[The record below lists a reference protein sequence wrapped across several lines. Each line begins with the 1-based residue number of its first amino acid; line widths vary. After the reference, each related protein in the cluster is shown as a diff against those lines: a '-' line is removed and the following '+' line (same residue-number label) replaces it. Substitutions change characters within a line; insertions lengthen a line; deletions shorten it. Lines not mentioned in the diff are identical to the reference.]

1 MPLSPEN
8 KIKKLLDQVI
18 DLIEEKFPPTQAKQI
33 KSFVQHF
40 FNVVTP
46 EDILERGNVENL
58 YGTAVFYW
66 RFASQYLPEQ
76 SKVQVYNPQFEQDGW
91 QSPHT
96 IVSILVKDMPFLADS
111 IRMALNRQ
119 GLTVHLML
127 HPILKTQRDPSG
139 KLIAI
144 SPTGNRESVIHLE
157 VDRQTEN
164 SVLTR
169 ITDELN
175 QVLADVRIAVDDWQA
190 MQDKMTEAFQ
200 ELQTNPP
207 PIDRNE
213 VNEVSDFLQWA
224 KADHFTFLGYREY
237 ELSGKDNV
245 LILKRIKD
253 TGLGVLRTEDSNAVS
268 RGFAQLPLELRE
280 LAQEPNLLLLN
291 KTSTFAT
298 IHRPVRM
305 DYIGIKRI
313 DSQGVAIGEMRFL
326 GLYTSSAYHQPT
338 LEIPIIRQKVQY
350 VLSHMASN
358 GHKNQ
363 ALFYVLETYP
373 RDELFQI
380 DLETLR
386 QTTTGILQLQEQQ
399 RIRLFV
405 YPDNYGRY
413 FSCLVYIPR
422 DRYDTEIR
430 QRMQNVLQEA
440 FGGTHVDFNVRS
452 TESVAAQIHFIVYT
466 PTGTST
472 TVEIKE
478 IEQQLVETTRSWTD
492 KLHTALIEHN
502 GEEQG
507 TYLSRHYANV
517 FPVAYREDF
526 SAHHTIYDI
535 DKVLLSTKTNSIS
548 MSLYRPIET
557 LDNSLHFK
565 LFHPRTHIPLS
576 LVLPMLENMGVKVIQ
591 ERSYQVRTITNV
603 WIHDFELLHN
613 ESPLQIEQVKDAFQT
628 LFAKVWR
635 NEVNNDGFN
644 RLVLYAQLHWRQ
656 IVIFRAYWKYL
667 RQTGANFTQEYV
679 EQALLNNPEIT
690 NSLLDL
696 FNARCNPATD
706 DNSVTIVQAIETSLD
721 SITSLDE
728 DRILRQ
734 FLQVILATLRTNYFQ
749 VISDNHKPYISFKF
763 DPHKVPNL
771 PEPRPMFEIF
781 VHSPRV
787 EGVHLRGG
795 KVARG
800 GLRWSDRLE
809 DFRTEILGLV
819 KAQMVKNA
827 VIVPVGS
834 KGGFVAKQLPTERNA
849 MQTEGIECYK
859 TFIRGLLD
867 ITDNIV
873 DGNIVPPTNVVRHD
887 DDDPY
892 LVVAADKGTAT
903 FSDIANDISKEY
915 NFWLGDA
922 FASGGSSGYD
932 HKKMAITARGGWES
946 VKRHFRELGRDIQ
959 NQNFTVIGI
968 GDMAGDVFGNGML
981 LSKYI
986 KLLAAFNHAHI
997 FLDPDPDPEISW
1009 EERYRL
1015 FNLPRS
1021 SWSDYD
1027 TKLISEGGGIFSRN
1041 SKSIP
1046 LSLQVQNMLGIIAA
1060 ALTPNELI
1068 RAILCAEVDLLWNGG
1083 IGTYIKAKEEHHIEV
1098 GDRANDG
1105 LRVNG
1110 KDLHCKVIGEGGNL
1124 GFTQQG
1130 RVEYAVN
1137 GGRINTDAFDNSG
1150 GVDCSD
1156 HEVNIKI
1163 LLDTVVA
1170 NGDMTYK
1177 QRNNLLHDMTD
1188 EVANLVLQN
1197 NYLQTQALS
1206 IALSLAPSLLNVH
1219 TRLIRYLERNGQ
1231 LDRELEF
1238 LPNNKILAERKTSQQ
1253 GLNSPELCVLIAYSK
1268 ITLYENLLESDL
1280 PEDPYFQTVL
1290 TNYFPV
1296 PLSEQFTTE
1305 IYQHPL
1311 HREII
1316 ATIST
1321 NIVVNR
1327 ASGVFI
1333 FLLNEETGQTP
1344 PDIVRAFMVAW
1355 EIFDMQSIWE
1365 EIEALDNKVNS
1376 QVQINMIVD
1385 ARKQVERVSRWLLRH
1400 HHLDIL
1406 KSIATL
1412 RPGVVKLTEK
1422 LSSLI
1427 GETDKKSLDI
1437 SVRNLVKDGV
1447 PESLAIK
1454 INSLPMLLSALDI
1467 VEIAS
1472 STGIELEHVAAL
1484 HFMLGTKFNLGWLFD
1499 KISELPRDTRWT
1511 SLSRSALRDDLYR
1524 THRKLTIV
1532 VLRTDATEPQ
1542 TKLATWLEQKQSC
1555 TTRCQQVLADIN
1567 NIENPDL
1574 SVLSVALREIRNLL

>member
-18 DLIEEKFPPTQAKQI
+18 NLIEEKFPPTQAKQI

-40 FNVVTP
+40 FNIVTP
-46 EDILERGNVENL
+46 EEILERGNVENL

-66 RFASQYLPEQ
+66 RFASQYLPEE
-76 SKVQVYNPQFEQDGW
+76 SKIQVYNPQFEQDGW
-91 QSPHT
+91 QSAHT

-111 IRMALNRQ
+111 IRMALNKQ

-127 HPILKTQRDPSG
+127 HPILKTQRDDAG

-144 SPTGNRESVIHLE
+144 SATGNSESIIHLE
-157 VDRQTEN
+157 VDRQTED
-164 SVLTR
+164 SILQK
-169 ITDELN
+169 ITNELK

-190 MQDKMTEAFQ
+190 MQAKMAEAFQ

-213 VNEVSDFLQWA
+213 INEVSDFLQWA
-224 KADHFTFLGYREY
+224 KTDHFTFLGYREY

-245 LILKRIKD
+245 LVLKRIKN
-253 TGLGVLRTEDSNAVS
+253 TSLGILRDEDSDTIS
-268 RGFAQLPLELRE
+268 CGFAQLPLELRQ

-313 DSQGVAIGEMRFL
+313 NSQGVVTGEMRFL
-326 GLYTSSAYHQPT
+326 GLYTSSAYHQAT
-338 LEIPIIRQKVQY
+338 LEIPIIRQKIQFI
-350 VLSHMASN
+350 LSHMANN

-363 ALFYVLETYP
+363 ALFYILETYP

-380 DLETLR
+380 DLETLQ

-405 YPDNYGRY
+405 YPDDYGRY

-430 QRMQNVLQEA
+430 QRMLNVLQEA
-440 FGGTHVDFNVRS
+440 FGGTHVDFNVRL

-466 PTGTST
+466 PIGTST
-472 TVEIKE
+472 TIEIKE

-526 SAHHTIYDI
+526 SAHHAIYDI
-535 DKVLLSTKTNSIS
+535 DKVLLATDTIS

-565 LFHPRTHIPLS
+565 LFHPHTHIPLS

-591 ERSYQVRTITNV
+591 ERSYQVRTTTNV

-613 ESPLQIEQVKDAFQT
+613 ESPLHIEQVKEAFQT
-628 LFAKVWR
+628 LFAKVWN
-635 NEVNNDGFN
+635 NEINNDGFN
-644 RLVLYAQLHWRQ
+644 RLVLYAQLNWRE

-667 RQTGANFTQEYV
+667 RQTRANFTQEYV
-679 EQALLNNPEIT
+679 EQALLNNPKIT
-690 NSLLDL
+690 NLLLDL
-696 FNARCNPATD
+696 FNARCNPVTD
-706 DNSVTIVQAIETSLD
+706 DNSINIVQTIETLLD
-721 SITSLDE
+721 SVTSLDE

-749 VISDNHKPYISFKF
+749 STSTAEHKAYLSFKF

-834 KGGFVAKQLPTERNA
+834 KGGFVAKQLPTERDA
-849 MQTEGIECYK
+849 MQAEGIECYK

-887 DDDPY
+887 EDDPY

-903 FSDIANDISKEY
+903 FSDIANAISKEY

-959 NQNFTVIGI
+959 TQDFTVVGI

-981 LSKYI
+981 LSKHI

-997 FLDPDPDPEISW
+997 FLDPNPDPEISW
-1009 EERYRL
+1009 QERYRL

-1021 SWSDYD
+1021 NWSDYNN
-1027 TKLISEGGGIFSRN
+1027 KLISEGGGIFSRS
-1041 SKSIP
+1041 SKSIL
-1046 LSLQVQNMLGIIAA
+1046 LSAKIQNMLGTSATT
-1060 ALTPNELI
+1060 LTPNELI
-1068 RAILCAEVDLLWNGG
+1068 RTILGAEVDLLWNGG
-1083 IGTYIKAKEEHHIEV
+1083 IGTYIKAKVEHHIEV
-1098 GDRANDG
+1098 GDRANDS
-1105 LRVNG
+1105 LRING
-1110 KDLHCKVIGEGGNL
+1110 KNLHCKIVGEGGNL

-1130 RVEYAVN
+1130 RVEYALN

-1163 LLDTVVA
+1163 LLDTIVA

-1177 QRNNLLHDMTD
+1177 QRNQLLYNMTD
-1188 EVANLVLQN
+1188 AVANLVLQN
-1197 NYLQTQALS
+1197 NYLQIQALG

-1219 TRLIRYLERNGQ
+1219 ARLIRHLERNGQ

-1238 LPNNKILAERKTSQQ
+1238 LPNNKTLTERKTNQL

-1268 ITLYENLLESDL
+1268 ITLYTNLLESNL
-1280 PEDPYFQTVL
+1280 PEDPYFQTIL
-1290 TNYFPV
+1290 TNYFPA
-1296 PLSEQFTTE
+1296 PLSEQFANE
-1305 IYQHPL
+1305 ISQHTL

-1321 NIVVNR
+1321 NMVVNR

-1333 FLLNEETGQTP
+1333 FLLNEETGQSA

-1355 EIFDMQSIWE
+1355 EIFDMQQLWE

-1376 QVQINMIVD
+1376 QVQINMIID

-1412 RPGVVKLTEK
+1412 RPGIVQLTK
-1422 LSSLI
+1422 NLTSLI
-1427 GETDKKSLDI
+1427 GEDDKKSLAI
-1437 SVRNLVKDGV
+1437 SINDLVEAGV
-1447 PESLAIK
+1447 PEVLAIK
-1454 INSLPMLLSALDI
+1454 INSFPMLLSALDI

-1472 STGIELEHVAAL
+1472 NTGTELEHVATL

-1511 SLSRSALRDDLYR
+1511 SLSRSTLRDDLYR

-1532 VLRTDATEPQ
+1532 VLRTDATKPQ
-1542 TKLATWLEQKQSC
+1542 TKIATWLEQKQVC
-1555 TTRCQQVLADIN
+1555 ITRCQQMLADIN
-1567 NIENPDL
+1567 NIESPDL

>member
-1 MPLSPEN
+1 MSLSSEN
-8 KIKKLLDQVI
+8 KAKKLLEQVI
-18 DLIEEKFPPTQAKQI
+18 NLVEDKFPPTQAKQI

-40 FNVVTP
+40 FSSITP
-46 EDILERGNVENL
+46 EDILERDNVENL
-58 YGTAVFYW
+58 YGATVSYW
-66 RFASQYLPEQ
+66 KFASQYLPEQ
-76 SKVQVYNPQFEQDGW
+76 TKIQVYNPQFEQDGW
-91 QSPHT
+91 QSAHT
-96 IVSILVKDMPFLADS
+96 IVSILIKNMPFLVES

-127 HPILKTQRDPSG
+127 HPILKTQRDETG
-139 KLIAI
+139 KLITI
-144 SPTGNRESVIHLE
+144 SPTGNSESLIHLE

-164 SVLTR
+164 HVLDQ
-169 ITDELN
+169 ITTDLN
-175 QVLADVRIAVDDWQA
+175 QVLADVRIAVDDWPA
-190 MQDKMTEAFQ
+190 MCDKMAEAFQ

-207 PIDRNE
+207 PIDSNEINE
-213 VNEVSDFLQWA
+213 VCDFLQWA
-224 KADHFTFLGYREY
+224 KNDHFTFLGYREY
-237 ELSGKDNV
+237 ELFGKDKTLV
-245 LILKRIKD
+245 LKRIKNSS
-253 TGLGVLRTEDSNAVS
+253 LGILKVDDSDNVS
-268 RGFAQLPLELRE
+268 HGFAQLPFQLRE
-280 LAQEPNLLLLN
+280 LSQEPNLLLLN
-291 KTSTFAT
+291 KTSSFAT
-298 IHRPVRM
+298 IHRPVRL

-313 DSQGVAIGEMRFL
+313 NSQGVAIGERRFF
-326 GLYTSSAYHQPT
+326 GLYTSSAYHQST

-350 VLSHMASN
+350 VLSHMSNN

-363 ALFYVLETYP
+363 TLFYILETYP

-380 DLETLR
+380 DAETLR
-386 QTTTGILQLQEQQ
+386 QTTLGIQQLQEQQ

-405 YPDNYGRY
+405 YPDNYGRF

-422 DRYDTEIR
+422 ERYDTEIR
-430 QRMQNVLQEA
+430 KQMQTLLQEA
-440 FGGTHVDFNVRS
+440 FGGTHVDFNVRL

-472 TVEIKE
+472 AFEIKE
-478 IEQQLVETTRSWTD
+478 IEQQLVEVTRSWTD
-492 KLHTALIEHN
+492 KLHTALIDHN

-507 TYLSRHYANV
+507 TYLSRRYASV
-517 FPVAYREDF
+517 FPIVYREDF
-526 SAHHTIYDI
+526 SARHAIYDI
-535 DKVLLSTKTNSIS
+535 DKIETLLAEVNNDIS

-565 LFHPRTHIPLS
+565 LFNPHAHIPLS
-576 LVLPMLENMGVKVIQ
+576 LVLPMLENMGVQVIQ
-591 ERSYQVRTITNV
+591 ERSYQVRIAKNV
-603 WIHDFELLHN
+603 WIHDFELLHR
-613 ESPLQIEQVKDAFQT
+613 ESSLQIEQVKEDFQV
-628 LFAKVWR
+628 LFSKIWR
-635 NEVNNDGFN
+635 QEVSDDGFN
-644 RLVLYAQLHWRQ
+644 RLVLYAKLNWRQ
-656 IVIFRAYWKYL
+656 IIIFRAYWKYL
-667 RQTGANFTQEYV
+667 RQAGANFTQEYV
-679 EQALLNNPEIT
+679 EQALINNPKIT
-690 NSLLDL
+690 YLLLNL
-696 FNARCNPATD
+696 FNARCNPATN
-706 DNSVTIVQAIETSLD
+706 DNSSDIVQQIEKSLD
-721 SITSLDE
+721 SIVSLDE

-749 VISDNHKPYISFKF
+749 SNHYLSFKF
-763 DPHKVPNL
+763 DPHKVPDL

-781 VHSPRV
+781 VYSPRV

-827 VIVPVGS
+827 VIVPMGS
-834 KGGFVAKQLPTERNA
+834 KGGFIAKKLPTERDA
-849 MQTEGIECYK
+849 AQAEGIECYK

-873 DGNIVPPTNVVRHD
+873 DGKIIPPKNVVRHD

-903 FSDIANDISKEY
+903 FSDIANEISKQY

-959 NQNFTVIGI
+959 QQDFTVVGI

-981 LSKYI
+981 LSKHI

-997 FLDPDPDPEISW
+997 FLDPTPDSEISW
-1009 EERYRL
+1009 TERERL

-1021 SWSDYD
+1021 SWADYD
-1027 TKLISEGGGIFSRN
+1027 TKLLSEGGGIFSRN
-1041 SKSIP
+1041 RKSIP
-1046 LSLQVQNMLGIIAA
+1046 LSPQIQAMLGIVAV
-1060 ALTPNELI
+1060 ALPPNELI
-1068 RAILCAEVDLLWNGG
+1068 RAILCTKVDLLWNGG
-1083 IGTYIKAKEEHHIEV
+1083 IGTYVKTQKEHHIEV
-1098 GDRANDG
+1098 GDRANDN
-1105 LRVNG
+1105 LRING
-1110 KDLHCKVIGEGGNL
+1110 KDLRCKVVGEGGNL
-1124 GFTQQG
+1124 GLTQRG
-1130 RVEYAVN
+1130 RIEYALN

-1170 NGDMTYK
+1170 NGDMTCK
-1177 QRNNLLHDMTD
+1177 QRDILLHDMTD
-1188 EVANLVLQN
+1188 SVASLVLQN

-1206 IALSLAPSLLNVH
+1206 IGLSLAPSLLNVH
-1219 TRLIRYLERNGQ
+1219 IRLIRYLEQNGQ

-1238 LPNNKILAERKTSQQ
+1238 LPTNKVLAERKSNQQ

-1268 ITLYENLLESDL
+1268 ITLYKDLLESDL
-1280 PEDPYFQTVL
+1280 PEDPYFQNVL
-1290 TNYFPV
+1290 TNYFPSQ
-1296 PLSEQFTTE
+1296 LSERFRTE
-1305 IYQHPL
+1305 ISQHPL

-1321 NIVVNR
+1321 NMVVNR

-1333 FLLNEETGQTP
+1333 FLLNEETGQTS

-1355 EIFDMQSIWE
+1355 EIFAMQSLWE
-1365 EIEALDNKVNS
+1365 EIEALDNQVNA
-1376 QVQINMIVD
+1376 QLQISMMID

-1406 KSIATL
+1406 KSIEL
-1412 RPGVVKLTEK
+1412 LQPGVIELTEK
-1422 LSSLI
+1422 LSSLT
-1427 GETDKKSLDI
+1427 GDTDKKSLEI
-1437 SVRNLVKDGV
+1437 AVNHLVEAGV
-1447 PESLAIK
+1447 PEALAIK
-1454 INSLPMLLSALDI
+1454 INSLPLLLSSLDI
-1467 VEIAS
+1467 VEIANN
-1472 STGIELEHVAAL
+1472 TGIKLEHVAIL
-1484 HFMLGTKFNLGWLFD
+1484 YFRLGTEFNLGWLLN
-1499 KISELPRDTRWT
+1499 KISALPRDTRWT

-1532 VLRTDATEPQ
+1532 VLRTDAAEPETQ
-1542 TKLATWLEQKQSC
+1542 INTWMKQKQAC
-1555 TTRCQQVLADIN
+1555 VTRCQQVLADIN

>member
-1 MPLSPEN
+1 MLLSPEN
-8 KIKKLLDQVI
+8 RAKKILEQVMN
-18 DLIEEKFPPTQAKQI
+18 LIEEKFPPVQAQQI
-33 KSFVQHF
+33 KSFAQNF
-40 FNVVTP
+40 FNAVIP
-46 EDILERGNVENL
+46 EDILERDNVENL
-58 YGTAVFYW
+58 YGAAVFYW

-76 SKVQVYNPQFEQDGW
+76 TKIQVYNPQFEQNGW
-91 QSPHT
+91 QSAHT

-119 GLTVHLML
+119 GLAVHLMI
-127 HPILKTQRDPSG
+127 HPILTTQRDETG

-144 SPTGNRESVIHLE
+144 SPTGKKESLIHLE
-157 VDRQTEN
+157 VDRQTE
-164 SVLTR
+164 SSILTKV
-169 ITDELN
+169 TDELN
-175 QVLADVRIAVDDWQA
+175 QVLAAVRVAVDDWQA

-200 ELQTNPP
+200 ELQKNQS
-207 PIDRNE
+207 PIDNNE
-213 VNEVSDFLQWA
+213 INEVSDFLQWA
-224 KADHFTFLGYREY
+224 KTNHFTFLGYREY
-237 ELSGKDNV
+237 ELVYKDNT

-253 TGLGVLRTEDSNAVS
+253 TGLGILRTTDSDSVS
-268 RGFAQLPLELRE
+268 HNFAQLPLQLRE

-291 KTSTFAT
+291 KTSTFST

-313 DSQGVAIGEMRFL
+313 NSQGVAIGERRFL
-326 GLYTSSAYHQPT
+326 GLYTSSAYHQST
-338 LEIPIIRQKVQY
+338 LEIPIIRQKIQHVLANINNNQY
-350 VLSHMASN
+350 N
-358 GHKNQ
+358 T
-363 ALFYVLETYP
+363 LFYILETYP

-380 DLETLR
+380 DLETLQ
-386 QTTTGILQLQEQQ
+386 QTVLGILQLQEQQ
-399 RIRLFV
+399 RLRLFV
-405 YPDNYGRY
+405 HPDSYGRY

-422 DRYDTEIR
+422 ERYDTAIR

-440 FGGTHVDFNVRS
+440 FGGTHVDFNVRL
-452 TESVAAQIHFIVYT
+452 TESIAAQIHFIVYT
-466 PTGTST
+466 PAGTCAPS
-472 TVEIKE
+472 EIKE
-478 IEQQLVETTRSWTD
+478 IEQQLVEATRSWTD

-507 TYLSRHYANV
+507 TYLSRRYANV

-526 SAHHTIYDI
+526 SAHHAIYDI
-535 DKVLLSTKTNSIS
+535 DKVVLATSTDNIS

-565 LFHPRTHIPLS
+565 LFHLHKHIPLS

-591 ERSYQVRTITNV
+591 ERSYQVRTAKNV
-603 WIHDFELLHN
+603 WIHDFELLHH
-613 ESPLQIEQVKDAFQT
+613 ESSLPIEQVKDAFQA

-635 NEVNNDGFN
+635 QEVNNDGFN
-644 RLVLYAQLHWRQ
+644 RLVLYAQLNWRE
-656 IVIFRAYWKYL
+656 ITIFRAYWKYL

-679 EQALLNNPEIT
+679 EQALLNNPKIS
-690 NSLLDL
+690 NLLLDL
-696 FNARCNPATD
+696 FNARCNPASD
-706 DNSVTIVQAIETSLD
+706 DNSANIVQAIEESLD

-734 FLQVILATLRTNYFQ
+734 FLQIILATLRTNYFQ
-749 VISDNHKPYISFKF
+749 STAEPKPYLAFKF
-763 DPHKVPNL
+763 DPHKVPDL

-781 VHSPRV
+781 VHSPRL

-834 KGGFVAKQLPTERNA
+834 KGGFVAKQLPTERDA
-849 MQTEGIECYK
+849 MQKEGIESYK

-867 ITDNIV
+867 LTDNIV
-873 DGNIVPPTNVVRHD
+873 DGKVVPPVDTVRHD
-887 DDDPY
+887 GDDPY

-903 FSDIANDISKEY
+903 FSDIANDIAKEY

-946 VKRHFRELGRDIQ
+946 VKRHFRALGRDIQ
-959 NQNFTVIGI
+959 TQDFTVIGI

-981 LSKYI
+981 LSNHI

-997 FLDPDPDPEISW
+997 FLDPEPDSAISW
-1009 EERYRL
+1009 EERQRL
-1015 FNLPRS
+1015 FNLPHS
-1021 SWSDYD
+1021 SWADYD
-1027 TKLISEGGGIFSRN
+1027 IKLLSEGGGVFSR
-1041 SKSIP
+1041 SRKSIP
-1046 LSLQVQNMLGIIAA
+1046 LSLQIQAKLGITATT
-1060 ALTPNELI
+1060 LTPNELI
-1068 RAILCAEVDLLWNGG
+1068 RAILGAEVDLLWNGG
-1083 IGTYIKAKEEHHIEV
+1083 IGTYVKANKEHHIEV
-1098 GDRANDG
+1098 GDRANDN

-1110 KDLHCKVIGEGGNL
+1110 KDLRCKVIGEGGNL

-1137 GGRINTDAFDNSG
+1137 GGCINTDAFDNSG

-1163 LLDTVVA
+1163 LLNTVVA

-1188 EVANLVLQN
+1188 SVANLVLQN
-1197 NYLQTQALS
+1197 NYLQTQTLS
-1206 IALSLAPSLLNVH
+1206 IGLSLAPSLLNVH
-1219 TRLIRYLERNGQ
+1219 TRLIRYMERNGQ
-1231 LDRELEF
+1231 LNRELEF
-1238 LPNNKILAERKTSQQ
+1238 LPNNKTLAERKTNQQ

-1268 ITLYENLLESDL
+1268 ITLYQALLESNL
-1280 PEDPYFQTVL
+1280 PEDTYFQTVL
-1290 TNYFPV
+1290 TNYFPT
-1296 PLSEQFTTE
+1296 PLSECFTPE
-1305 IYQHPL
+1305 ILQHPL

-1316 ATIST
+1316 TTIST
-1321 NIVVNR
+1321 NMVVNR

-1333 FLLNEETGQTP
+1333 FLLNEETGHTS

-1355 EIFDMQSIWE
+1355 EIFAMQDIWT
-1365 EIEALDNKVNS
+1365 EIEALDNQVNA
-1376 QVQINMIVD
+1376 QVQISMMID
-1385 ARKQVERVSRWLLRH
+1385 ARKQVERVSRWLLRY
-1400 HHLDIL
+1400 HHLDIV

-1412 RPGVVKLTEK
+1412 RPGVVKLTGK

-1427 GETDKKSLDI
+1427 DETDKKDLDI
-1437 SVRNLVKDGV
+1437 SNRHLVEAGV

-1454 INSLPMLLSALDI
+1454 VNSLPLLLSVLDI

-1472 STGIELEHVAAL
+1472 NTETELEHVAIL
-1484 HFMLGTKFNLGWLFD
+1484 HFKLGTQFNFGWLFN

-1511 SLSRSALRDDLYR
+1511 ALSRSALRDDLYR

-1532 VLRTDATEPQ
+1532 VLRTDTTEPQ
-1542 TKLATWLEQKQSC
+1542 AQIEAWMEQRQAC
-1555 TTRCQQVLADIN
+1555 ITRCQQVLADIN